1 MKRDYKGLTSRVIYT
16 EPLRLLVASNQYKLK
31 AKTNNEWQTV
41 EEDLTVS
48 SPTGEG
54 VAVFGDEPG
63 F

>member
-1 MKRDYKGLTSRVIYT
+1 MKRDYKGLTCRVIHT
-16 EPLRLLVASNQYKLK
+16 ESLRLLVASNQYKLK